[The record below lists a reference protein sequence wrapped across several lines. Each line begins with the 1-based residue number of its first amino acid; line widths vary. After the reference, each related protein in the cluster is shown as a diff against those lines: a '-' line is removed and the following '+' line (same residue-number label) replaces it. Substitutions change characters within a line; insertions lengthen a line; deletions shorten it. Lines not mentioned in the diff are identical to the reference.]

1 MDSYWSNFFGSS
13 RIWVGDDPTPFSET
27 LTLATKTPFT
37 EGGFINLDQP
47 VKGRYIVLRR
57 DGAGLSGH
65 AYTIC
70 QIKVYAVTNLLQYDG
85 ATILKAPESTYHWLS
100 AENLI
105 TNLGV
110 RSVRADWHYRP
121 LSDA

>member
-1 MDSYWSNFFGSS
+1 M
-13 RIWVGDDPTPFSET
+13 GDDPTPWSET

-57 DGAGLSGH
+57 DGAGYSGH
-65 AYTIC
+65 AYTIS
-70 QIKVYAVTNLLQYDG
+70 QIKVYAVTNLLQYG
-85 ATILKAPESTYHWLS
+85 ATILKAPESTYWWLS

-110 RSVRADWHYRP
+110 RTVRANWEYRP
-121 LSDA
+121 LSDAYGSRENF

>member
-110 RSVRADWHYRP
+110 RSVRSVFGLEP